1 MSKHTSIRGGLPVS
15 SQQEAIIEHILQQN
29 VTVVAAGAG
38 SGKTHTTVAA
48 VVELVEQGRATPDQ
62 FVLITF
68 TNKAADEL
76 RARIEEV
83 IRRRYDQAST
93 SDEKIFWHNHLE
105 RLGAS
110 YIGTIHGFC
119 RSLIRT
125 YGFDADAARTSDVTF
140 ASNFL
145 KEALYDVLEDYTKH
159 NPNRSLLAPGQS
171 LATYELIKLLSR
183 ILDEIRNRGYASA
196 TVLDQTINQEQD
208 AGYPYRKAV
217 ATLVDRAAEAYE
229 AIKKRE
235 HQLDSNDLLE
245 RVVTLLT
252 SDHATH
258 IIERVA
264 SRYRYL
270 FVDEYQDTDATQT
283 NLVLALLP
291 HLAGVL
297 VVGDRKQS
305 IYGWRGAEPG
315 LLERFAEQNGT
326 QVLPMNVSRRP
337 TLPLLSVQNAL
348 FFDSIGNVFPDL
360 KERLEAADNPY
371 TPVHSLPPLIHL
383 EIPNPANDVAGR
395 VIATTG
401 LLNAL
406 LGYSVQLKADT
417 EAEPLQWGHIIVLCR
432 TNRLV
437 QTYTNGLQAAGIP
450 ARADTGS
457 SPYTRPEV
465 ISTYRMLRVLL
476 HYPDDTTLAL
486 ALSTPYFRDVDS
498 LDAHKERRRLVQLR
512 PEEGTPL
519 LDWLEGNYPH
529 YAEAL
534 TELRGAVR
542 TETVPQLMA
551 RLYDAFGLISYYAER
566 GDLEAV
572 QNLEQLRAKARE
584 LVQNEQALSLRAFTS
599 WLQQAIEMEREERD
613 TGSAEQGPDV
623 PPYIR
628 VLTIHR
634 AKGLQFP
641 VVVVPE
647 IMHDLREEY
656 REPEFLILENH
667 GLEVQIEGLQTTSP
681 RYSTE
686 VRRHQDQQ
694 VEEQMRVLY
703 VALTRA
709 QNTLI
714 TIGQQGVSAKLS
726 THSRYSWLDEIIRA
740 RTALQALG
748 AVYGSH
754 AVISAQ
760 LNRNTNT

>member
-1 MSKHTSIRGGLPVS
+1 
-15 SQQEAIIEHILQQN
+15 
-29 VTVVAAGAG
+29 
-38 SGKTHTTVAA
+38 
-48 VVELVEQGRATPDQ
+48 
-62 FVLITF
+62 
-68 TNKAADEL
+68 
-76 RARIEEV
+76 
-83 IRRRYDQAST
+83 
-93 SDEKIFWHNHLE
+93 
-105 RLGAS
+105 
-110 YIGTIHGFC
+110 
-119 RSLIRT
+119 
-125 YGFDADAARTSDVTF
+125 
-140 ASNFL
+140 
-145 KEALYDVLEDYTKH
+145 
-159 NPNRSLLAPGQS
+159 
-171 LATYELIKLLSR
+171 
-183 ILDEIRNRGYASA
+183 
-196 TVLDQTINQEQD
+196 
-208 AGYPYRKAV
+208 
-217 ATLVDRAAEAYE
+217 
-229 AIKKRE
+229 
-235 HQLDSNDLLE
+235 
-245 RVVTLLT
+245 
-252 SDHATH
+252 
-258 IIERVA
+258 
-264 SRYRYL
+264 
-270 FVDEYQDTDATQT
+270 
-283 NLVLALLP
+283 
-291 HLAGVL
+291 
-297 VVGDRKQS
+297 
-305 IYGWRGAEPG
+305 
-315 LLERFAEQNGT
+315 
-326 QVLPMNVSRRP
+326 
-337 TLPLLSVQNAL
+337 
-348 FFDSIGNVFPDL
+348 
-360 KERLEAADNPY
+360 
-371 TPVHSLPPLIHL
+371 
-383 EIPNPANDVAGR
+383 
-395 VIATTG
+395 
-401 LLNAL
+401 
-406 LGYSVQLKADT
+406 
-417 EAEPLQWGHIIVLCR
+417 
-432 TNRLV
+432 
-437 QTYTNGLQAAGIP
+437 
-450 ARADTGS
+450 
-457 SPYTRPEV
+457 
-465 ISTYRMLRVLL
+465 VLL